1 MSARTPERRNK
12 QSTCC
17 SLAEILFS
25 RGLRGTR
32 GCAQVSRACHAGGA
46 CSPLTGRRADI
57 KWPLHLAECL
67 CNEIL
72 RMVPRLPRSLRE
84 IQICLCEIKNCVLKF
99 GVLNHGLNVHCA
111 NGLCR
116 SIYHW
121 RSKQN
126 YAQSCLFVESLYIC
140 IYYICSKLCTAV
152 FTTTSRML
160 QRWFAAQQKAASS
173 AHTLRTSVRIKT

>member
-17 SLAEILFS
+17 LLAEILFS

-99 GVLNHGLNVHCA
+99 GVLNHGLKGQRA
-111 NGLCR
+111 PSPGQATQEQRPGLDMVCTLR
-116 SIYHW
+116 QWTLPEH
-121 RSKQN
+121 
-126 YAQSCLFVESLYIC
+126 LSLAEQTKL
-140 IYYICSKLCTAV
+140 CSKL
-152 FTTTSRML
+152 SIR
-160 QRWFAAQQKAASS
+160 
-173 AHTLRTSVRIKT
+173 RIFVYLHLLYM